1 MTHSNSEVGTVS
13 DFRRPEPDDERE
25 MAPQDAQTQKSE
37 ETPTATIGDIARG
50 LAVGARP
57 YFTPPSVL
65 TDPAAAIPELRKY
78 PRTGRWTSSKGP
90 LRTLAV
96 GYWRAVGLPTTVVC
110 RSVEWIAQRPG
121 RAVLVY
127 ILWRLFTVAGP
138 GAWLVKHVGPIIG
151 SIAKWIFL

>member
-1 MTHSNSEVGTVS
+1 MTHSNSELGTTS
-13 DFRRPEPDDERE
+13 EFRRPGPEDERE
-25 MAPQDAQTQKSE
+25 TAPEDTQTQKSE
-37 ETPTATIGDIARG
+37 ETPTATAGDVARALIG
-50 LAVGARP
+50 AVAP
-57 YFTPPSVL
+57 YFTPPAIL
-65 TDPAAAIPELRKY
+65 TDPAAPVPELRKY

-96 GYWRAVGLPTTVVC
+96 GYWRLVALPTTAVC

-127 ILWRLFTVAGP
+127 LLWRLFTVAGP